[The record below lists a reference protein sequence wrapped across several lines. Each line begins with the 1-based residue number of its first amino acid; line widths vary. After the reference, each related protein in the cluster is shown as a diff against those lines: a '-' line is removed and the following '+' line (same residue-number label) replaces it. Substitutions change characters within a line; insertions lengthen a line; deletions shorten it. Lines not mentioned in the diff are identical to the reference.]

1 MGQIAINQ
9 LILKIQD
16 GEYVLPDFQRGFVWK
31 RPKVK
36 KLLNSLY
43 KNYPTGTL
51 LIWSTKQEVKI
62 RGDKVT
68 NDSVYSKLILDGQ
81 QRLTSIYKIFTGEEP
96 PFYEGKKL
104 DLNLFFNIV
113 SEEFAY
119 WQPIKMKDDPSWINV
134 TEFFKV
140 GDAGKYLS
148 LMLKNE
154 NETIK
159 DYFKENFES
168 SLEILNKL
176 SKISDYQYYLD
187 EDKLK
192 PDMEIAEVVRIFN
205 LVNKEG
211 RTLNESDLAMAHLS
225 MLVPH
230 IKDEFRTE
238 LELLKTNGFEFDFD
252 FLTTCL
258 NAIVTGRGKF
268 DGIYSKKEKQILDA
282 WEKTRKSVQYIVN
295 ILTTRAYIDSSNQY
309 ELRTPALLIALVA
322 YVAKNNYEFKNEE
335 DLNRSLYWLYNAMIW
350 GRYTRRGKSSPLEQ
364 DIVSI
369 SKTNDINSIID
380 NLRREVRDFV
390 VKPADLEETP
400 VNSPFFNMAFII
412 SKSMGAID
420 WFTGTKLH
428 SNLAGKNYNLEKHHI
443 FPKDFLRKKKLF
455 ETREQKAL
463 ANGLLNRAF
472 LTQRANLKASNQDP
486 TVYLKEVEG
495 KYSGC
500 LKQQF
505 VPSNEDYWDYNNF
518 DDFLKERS
526 KLMAKAMNKFLES
539 LIKEK
544 KVEINYSEIIKE
556 GEHQNLEFKSTFNYN
571 VREEKADKEMKF
583 VIMKTISGFLNSD
596 GGTLL
601 IGVEDNGKIYG
612 LKKDYSVNFRKDKDG
627 FLQDFQNNLES
638 NFKEF
643 VVRRHIEYKIKKI
656 DSEEIL
662 VVNIEKS
669 REPVF
674 MKKENKKI
682 LFVRRGNKTDP
693 MTDVEE
699 IHEYIEDNWSEE

>member
-9 LILKIQD
+9 LILKIKD

-36 KLLNSLY
+36 KLFNSLY
-43 KNYPTGTL
+43 KNYPTGSL

-81 QRLTSIYKIFTGEEP
+81 QRLTSIFRIFTGEEP
-96 PFYEGKKL
+96 PFYEGRKL
-104 DLNLFFNIV
+104 DLNLFFNIIT
-113 SEEFAY
+113 EEFAY
-119 WQPIKMKDDPSWINV
+119 WQPIKMKDDPSWIEV
-134 TEFFKV
+134 TDFFKV

-154 NETIK
+154 DDLKKN
-159 DYFKENFES
+159 YYRENFES

-192 PDMEIAEVVRIFN
+192 PDMEIAEVVKIFN

-211 RTLNESDLAMAHLS
+211 RTLNESDLAMAHIS

-238 LELLKTNGFEFDFD
+238 LELLKTNGFDLGFD

-258 NAIVTGRGKF
+258 NGIITGRGKF
-268 DGIYSKKEKQILDA
+268 DNIYTKKEKQILDA
-282 WEKTRKSVQYIVN
+282 WQKTRKSVQYMIN

-309 ELRTPALLIALVA
+309 ELRTSALLVPLVT
-322 YVAKNNYEFKNEE
+322 YVANNNYEFKSE
-335 DLNRSLYWLYNAMIW
+335 DDLKRALYWLYNAMIW

-369 SKTNDINSIID
+369 SKTNDINSLIE
-380 NLRREVRDFV
+380 NLRREVRDFI
-390 VKPADLEETP
+390 VKPIDLEETP

-428 SNLAGKNYNLEKHHI
+428 ANLAGKNYNLEKHHI
-443 FPKDFLRKKKLF
+443 FPKDFLRKNKLF
-455 ETREQKAL
+455 QTREQKAL

-472 LTQRANLKASNQDP
+472 LTQTANLKASNQDP
-486 TVYLKEVEG
+486 KIYLTKVEER
-495 KYSGC
+495 YPGC

-505 VPSNEDYWDYNNF
+505 IPTNEDYWDHNNF
-518 DDFLKERS
+518 NDFLKERS

-544 KVEINYSEIIKE
+544 EKEINYLEVIKE
-556 GEHQNLEFKSTFNYN
+556 GEHQNLEFKSTFYYN
-571 VREEKADKEMKF
+571 INEEKSDKEMKF
-583 VIMKTISGFLNSD
+583 VIVKTISGFLNAD

-601 IGVEDNGKIYG
+601 IGVEDNGKIHG
-612 LKKDYSVNFRKDKDG
+612 LEKDYSINFRKDKDG
-627 FLQDFQNNLES
+627 FLQDFQSTLES
-638 NFKEF
+638 FFKDF
-643 VVRRHIEYKIKKI
+643 IIRRHIEYHIEKIESK
-656 DSEEIL
+656 EIMI
-662 VVNIEKS
+662 VNIEKA
-669 REPVF
+669 REPIF
-674 MKKENKKI
+674 IKKDNKKV
-682 LFVRRGNKTDP
+682 LFIRSGNKTDP
-693 MTDVEE
+693 MTDAEE
-699 IHEYIEDNWSEE
+699 IHEYIEENWSEE

>member
-119 WQPIKMKDDPSWINV
+119 WQPIKMKDDPAWINV

-252 FLTTCL
+252 SPVLVFL
-258 NAIVTGRGKF
+258 
-268 DGIYSKKEKQILDA
+268 
-282 WEKTRKSVQYIVN
+282 
-295 ILTTRAYIDSSNQY
+295 
-309 ELRTPALLIALVA
+309 
-322 YVAKNNYEFKNEE
+322 
-335 DLNRSLYWLYNAMIW
+335 
-350 GRYTRRGKSSPLEQ
+350 
-364 DIVSI
+364 
-369 SKTNDINSIID
+369 
-380 NLRREVRDFV
+380 
-390 VKPADLEETP
+390 
-400 VNSPFFNMAFII
+400 
-412 SKSMGAID
+412 
-420 WFTGTKLH
+420 
-428 SNLAGKNYNLEKHHI
+428 
-443 FPKDFLRKKKLF
+443 
-455 ETREQKAL
+455 
-463 ANGLLNRAF
+463 
-472 LTQRANLKASNQDP
+472 
-486 TVYLKEVEG
+486 
-495 KYSGC
+495 
-500 LKQQF
+500 
-505 VPSNEDYWDYNNF
+505 
-518 DDFLKERS
+518 
-526 KLMAKAMNKFLES
+526 
-539 LIKEK
+539 
-544 KVEINYSEIIKE
+544 
-556 GEHQNLEFKSTFNYN
+556 
-571 VREEKADKEMKF
+571 
-583 VIMKTISGFLNSD
+583 
-596 GGTLL
+596 
-601 IGVEDNGKIYG
+601 
-612 LKKDYSVNFRKDKDG
+612 
-627 FLQDFQNNLES
+627 
-638 NFKEF
+638 
-643 VVRRHIEYKIKKI
+643 
-656 DSEEIL
+656 
-662 VVNIEKS
+662 
-669 REPVF
+669 
-674 MKKENKKI
+674 
-682 LFVRRGNKTDP
+682 
-693 MTDVEE
+693 
-699 IHEYIEDNWSEE
+699 